1 MKIDINKFTIGD
13 TSNSDETIFH
23 FIPFDERGDE
33 YKNTDAYRFAKVLV
47 FDFVNKNE
55 LASELVGIKADRQT
69 LTYVFADILQ
79 AYEDSY
85 LPSKVD

>member
-1 MKIDINKFTIGD
+1 MKIDINRFTTGH
-13 TSNSDETIFH
+13 TSNPDETIFY
-23 FIPFDERGDE
+23 FTPFEERDDE

-47 FDFVNKNE
+47 LDFVNKNE
-55 LASELVGIKADRQT
+55 LTSELIGIKADKET

-85 LPSKVD
+85 LPSKVQ

>member
-1 MKIDINKFTIGD
+1 MLHQTQTRRYF
-13 TSNSDETIFH
+13 S
-23 FIPFDERGDE
+23 PFDERDDE

-47 FDFVNKNE
+47 LDFVTKNE
-55 LASELVGIKADRQT
+55 LTSELVGIKADLQT

-85 LPSKVD
+85 LPSKVE